1 MGIHSCAIG
10 DALLQLWGRTF
21 VTMGIY
27 FIAIGDLLEF
37 VPIKKIGEPYT
48 IKMTTA
54 NSLEPAAVITNLWL
68 RNSKKGS
75 VSLDLSMY
83 LLMSKD
89 LTGVNIL
96 FRSFLVESCN
106 TMCTF
111 FRFSRCKVTLI
122 FRLCQYPKI
131 VIFEKKSQKRSKL
144 KGIGL
149 TKTKTITKTGHSD
162 GSFRYRFHVM

>member
-1 MGIHSCAIG
+1 MG
-10 DALLQLWGRTF
+10 T
-21 VTMGIY
+21 Y
-27 FIAIGDLLEF
+27 FRNYGDLLHCDWGF
-37 VPIKKIGEPYT
+37 TRVCPHKKIGEPYT

-96 FRSFLVESCN
+96 FRSYLVESCN
-106 TMCTF
+106 TICTF

-149 TKTKTITKTGHSD
+149 TKTKTITKTSIGMDCFSL
-162 GSFRYRFHVM
+162 SFSCYV